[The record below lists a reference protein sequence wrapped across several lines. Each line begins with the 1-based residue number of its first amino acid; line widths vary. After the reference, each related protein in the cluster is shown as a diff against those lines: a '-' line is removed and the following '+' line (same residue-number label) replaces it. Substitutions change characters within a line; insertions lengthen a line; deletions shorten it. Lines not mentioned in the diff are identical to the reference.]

1 MRLPNLNQSEI
12 EMIVNALYYVY
23 GKKLDSIRENRK
35 IITES
40 EKSVIIEKANKY
52 ANLADKINNKK

>member
-40 EKSVIIEKANKY
+40 EKSVIIEKANEY
-52 ANLADKINNKK
+52 TNLADKINNKK